1 MEQVLCWQI
10 DPKQKY
16 RQVMTGMDLDHMTA
30 IIEREIDAL
39 KQLSETTKP
48 SRAPVML
55 DQQSVGRLSRMDALQ
70 QQSMEL
76 ATEERRQQR
85 LLALTAA
92 LRRIEAGDYGFCLK
106 CDGDIASG
114 RLAVDPAVTL
124 CIDCA

>member
-1 MEQVLCWQI
+1 
-10 DPKQKY
+10 
-16 RQVMTGMDLDHMTA
+16 MTGIDLDHMTA
-30 IIEREIDAL
+30 IIQREIDAL

-55 DQQSVGRLSRMDALQ
+55 DHQSVGRLSRMDAMQ

-92 LRRIEAGDYGFCLK
+92 LRRIEAGEGF
-106 CDGDIASG
+106 
-114 RLAVDPAVTL
+114 V
-124 CIDCA
+124 

>member
-1 MEQVLCWQI
+1 
-10 DPKQKY
+10 
-16 RQVMTGMDLDHMTA
+16 MTA
-30 IIEREIDAL
+30 IIQREIDAL

-55 DQQSVGRLSRMDALQ
+55 D

>member
-1 MEQVLCWQI
+1 MAELAKRSQI
-10 DPKQKY
+10 
-16 RQVMTGMDLDHMTA
+16 
-30 IIEREIDAL
+30 
-39 KQLSETTKP
+39 SEEA
-48 SRAPVML
+48 RAPVTL

>member
-1 MEQVLCWQI
+1 MDRQTAKQRIEAEMAELAKRSQI
-10 DPKQKY
+10 
-16 RQVMTGMDLDHMTA
+16 
-30 IIEREIDAL
+30 
-39 KQLSETTKP
+39 SEEA
-48 SRAPVML
+48 RAPVTL